1 MFQFPSF
8 AAPSLCIQPEATS
21 TLLDVGFPIRR
32 STVQCLYT
40 ARRRLSQFYHVLH
53 RLLVPRHPPNALTSL
68 TTENVALAVAPRVTP
83 QHDLESLRQ
92 TAKPSVTIAT

>member
-1 MFQFPSF
+1 
-8 AAPSLCIQPEATS
+8 
-21 TLLDVGFPIRR
+21 
-32 STVQCLYT
+32 
-40 ARRRLSQFYHVLH
+40 
-53 RLLVPRHPPNALTSL
+53 L